1 MYADPESRGGVL
13 EPEGVVEVKFKLKD
27 LLKTMERIDP
37 VIRDLREQ
45 ISKPDL
51 TAVEKRAIEQ
61 QLSHREELLAPMYR
75 QIATYFAD
83 LHDTPVRM
91 HEKGV
96 IQDVVPWKKSRSY
109 FYWRLRRRLA
119 EMDAINR
126 IIEVH
131 QKLTYPQAEAMLLRW
146 FVEDKGTTD
155 AYLWEDNRVL
165 ADWLENQLRGDC
177 RRPVLLD
184 NIRCLKRE
192 AALAQVRTL
201 VHELPEIG
209 LDSIVHI
216 IQNLSSAQR
225 SEVAKAIGRLEAVDV
240 SNTTV
245 PSPVAANPQENNHSD
260 ANDSNSI

>member
-1 MYADPESRGGVL
+1 M
-13 EPEGVVEVKFKLKD
+13 K
-27 LLKTMERIDP
+27 
-37 VIRDLREQ
+37 
-45 ISKPDL
+45 
-51 TAVEKRAIEQ
+51 
-61 QLSHREELLAPMYR
+61 
-75 QIATYFAD
+75 
-83 LHDTPVRM
+83 
-91 HEKGV
+91 
-96 IQDVVPWKKSRSY
+96 
-109 FYWRLRRRLA
+109 
-119 EMDAINR
+119 
-126 IIEVH
+126 
-131 QKLTYPQAEAMLLRW
+131 
-146 FVEDKGTTD
+146 
-155 AYLWEDNRVL
+155 
-165 ADWLENQLRGDC
+165 GDC